1 MQVAKIR
8 IINLHQNNSKAT
20 YRVRNKVF
28 LNMLEILTSAYS
40 LKIRK
45 TVKQLHQSDLF
56 SWSVFNEERNIDF
69 NGTLWL
75 RSAGNVLIDPL
86 PLTGHDI
93 SHLKSLGGAEH
104 VIITNSDHV
113 RDAVEIVLL
122 TGAKCWGPAAEKHDF
137 PITCDDWLS
146 EEEQPI
152 RGLDVFCLN
161 GSKTPGELAL
171 LIDDK
176 TLVTGDL
183 IRAHQGGH
191 LRMLPEEKLQN
202 YALARESIKRMAS
215 IASIHAVI
223 PGDGWPIFNNGHKEL
238 LKLYQKI

>member
-1 MQVAKIR
+1 
-8 IINLHQNNSKAT
+8 L
-20 YRVRNKVF
+20 
-28 LNMLEILTSAYS
+28 
-40 LKIRK
+40 
-45 TVKQLHQSDLF
+45 KQLHRSDLF

-75 RSAGNVLIDPL
+75 RPSGNVLIDPL
-86 PLTGHDI
+86 PFTGHDI
-93 SHLKSLGGAEH
+93 NHLKNLGGAAH

-113 RDAVEIVLL
+113 RDAAEIVLL

-137 PITCDDWLS
+137 PITCDGWLS

-152 RGLDVFCLN
+152 KGIEVFCLN

-171 LIDDK
+171 LIDEK

-183 IRAHQGGH
+183 IRAHEGGH

-202 YALARESIKRMAS
+202 HTLAIESIKRMAS
-215 IASIHAVI
+215 IVRIQAVI
-223 PGDGWPIFNNGHKEL
+223 PGDGWPIFNNGHEAL
-238 LKLYQKI
+238 VTLSQEI